1 MKRITFLLTLLLLC
15 FAGGVKAQTEITDL
29 SQLSNSKVYTV
40 SLYDSGRG
48 TWTYNPSDPTRLYS
62 TSKMGSTVNVFN
74 PNQQFVFLTP
84 DDGTTYYLYS
94 VGAEK
99 FVNYTSDGRASIDT
113 YPVSKVTFA
122 SSTGSYTTHPFVVAL
137 DGHHV
142 GISNSYSYGVIT
154 FWNSTA
160 DGGNCIKIIEQS
172 DFSETAKTEALARI
186 SLGNG
191 VQRNSLLSTISTAED
206 LILEKKFCPSLSEEI
221 SALKVMVS
229 EAKSL
234 VESSSA
240 TAEEL
245 SATAEE
251 LTAKVTAINNA
262 IVQTYSSISEISSTQ
277 AYYLRNVASG
287 RYLTVVTNGAAEG
300 VKIKNKTSALKDAQL
315 FYVKAVDGVENGFA
329 IQNVNS
335 GKYLAASSNWDF
347 KTQDASFTFIAN
359 DADGLNA
366 LMFARNDNTAQFF
379 GPNNGTTSEGAAI
392 YSNHPVSDGIYSQ
405 WYLEL
410 YDEEEAAAIQAVQ
423 EKLAAA
429 QAHAMNDAYS
439 LFQSKG
445 LQQDGSN
452 YSSNYAST
460 QEGSLAALVDGVTTT
475 YFHTQYGSATSDDFH
490 HLQIQADMSA
500 QTAVRFISRK
510 RSQNNANR
518 PTTILV
524 QGSANGTDFEDIQ
537 TLKNLPSTSDDTTDP
552 YYYSPALDV
561 NGKNYQYI
569 RFVVKAT
576 NNGAAD
582 ASSHPFFTYSEFY
595 LVPDCSEAA
604 AFADILNATYLDDD
618 LDAKVSAVNT
628 AHNGMLSL
636 INYNDLKTLV
646 VTLEGYTTAI
656 GTGLG
661 QYVDNTGNFLTAY
674 SEAST
679 LTSADFNASTDY
691 ATPLEA
697 LNTAFEGLS
706 INLPAT
712 GKYYRMRVVSQSSSA
727 NNYLS
732 AYGNGKYLNT
742 KVTESD
748 APTVFYL
755 TSDNKLQAVY
765 NDTYIKTASNNFGNL
780 EMTSNADEAMTWTI
794 TGSTSVTGTY
804 RLKAGENEMYL
815 YDWTSYSRA
824 NTLIANDPN
833 TPRCQWTIE
842 EVVLD
847 EELIKTFDLSLIS
860 ALQSVEPI
868 ALTEGAEVIYP
879 SEYTY
884 TPAELNVSIAN
895 IKAFSSDVYSEV
907 KTMITSTDYANV
919 SHYKGLCESYGVAL
933 SVPCTLK
940 YRFST
945 LILPINYAFPSTWS
959 VYSCSAADENDVLT
973 LSTVTSGGSPKN
985 TPFIVEYTDEATMP
999 TAEAPKTYQFIGYS
1013 NGAATEDQTNGW
1025 LTGVLTEGGATV
1037 PTNSYALA
1045 VNKTTGKQGFYVTNG
1060 TVTCPQYKCY
1070 LTVSAESAAP
1080 KALFFPGGEGQQ
1092 TGIENVFGGD
1102 ENGTVTIYN
1111 LAGQRLNKLEKGINI
1126 VNGRKVLVK

>member
-15 FAGGVKAQTEITDL
+15 FAGGVKAQTEITAL

-160 DGGNCIKIIEQS
+160 DGGNCIKIFEQS
-172 DFSETAKTEALARI
+172 DFSETARTEALARI

-191 VQRNSLLSTISTAED
+191 AQRNSLLSVISTAD
-206 LILEKKFCPSLSEEI
+206 DFILKKKFCPALSEKI
-221 SALKVMVS
+221 SALKVVVS

-240 TAEEL
+240 TAD
-245 SATAEE
+245 E

-262 IVQTYSSISEISSTQ
+262 IAQTYTAFSEISSTQ
-277 AYYLRNVASG
+277 SYYLRHVASG

-300 VKIKNKTSALKDAQL
+300 VKIKSMTSALKDAQL

-335 GKYLAASSNWDF
+335 GKYLAASSSWDF
-347 KTQDASFTFIAN
+347 KTQDESFTFIAN
-359 DADGLNA
+359 DAGGLNA

-392 YSNHPVSDGIYSQ
+392 YSNHPASDGIYSQ

-410 YDEEEAAAIQAVQ
+410 NDEEEAAAIQAAQ

-429 QAHAMNDAYS
+429 QTLAMNDAYS

-460 QEGSLAALVDGVTTT
+460 EEGSLAALVDGVTTT

-576 NNGAAD
+576 NNGATD

-697 LNTAFEGLS
+697 LNTAFEGRMQARSGRASRRGVSPTCLQCGELTDGS
-706 INLPAT
+706 VPVGSLQGEVEGLFRRVCHLPD
-712 GKYYRMRVVSQSSSA
+712 GGVFRSHEVFVHSPSQ
-727 NNYLS
+727 LRQK
-732 AYGNGKYLNT
+732 G
-742 KVTESD
+742 V
-748 APTVFYL
+748 
-755 TSDNKLQAVY
+755 
-765 NDTYIKTASNNFGNL
+765 
-780 EMTSNADEAMTWTI
+780 
-794 TGSTSVTGTY
+794 
-804 RLKAGENEMYL
+804 
-815 YDWTSYSRA
+815 
-824 NTLIANDPN
+824 
-833 TPRCQWTIE
+833 E
-842 EVVLD
+842 EVVCVQDDDGLHVKSQLLPRD
-847 EELIKTFDLSLIS
+847 DFKKFFQRPHPTRECNHRIAHGSHLFLSAVHVRRHHQPCHSFVFPPFFNHEARNHSHRFTTGGETRIRGGS
-860 ALQSVEPI
+860 HETGASGAVHQRVAALCQQ
-868 ALTEGAEVIYP
+868 LTEALRSLHIFFFDFSARGGIYG
-879 SEYTY
+879 
-884 TPAELNVSIAN
+884 
-895 IKAFSSDVYSEV
+895 DGH
-907 KTMITSTDYANV
+907 D
-919 SHYKGLCESYGVAL
+919 GLSKKRV
-933 SVPCTLK
+933 
-940 YRFST
+940 
-945 LILPINYAFPSTWS
+945 
-959 VYSCSAADENDVLT
+959 
-973 LSTVTSGGSPKN
+973 
-985 TPFIVEYTDEATMP
+985 
-999 TAEAPKTYQFIGYS
+999 
-1013 NGAATEDQTNGW
+1013 
-1025 LTGVLTEGGATV
+1025 
-1037 PTNSYALA
+1037 
-1045 VNKTTGKQGFYVTNG
+1045 
-1060 TVTCPQYKCY
+1060 
-1070 LTVSAESAAP
+1070 
-1080 KALFFPGGEGQQ
+1080 
-1092 TGIENVFGGD
+1092 
-1102 ENGTVTIYN
+1102 
-1111 LAGQRLNKLEKGINI
+1111 
-1126 VNGRKVLVK
+1126 

>member
-1 MKRITFLLTLLLLC
+1 MP
-15 FAGGVKAQTEITDL
+15 
-29 SQLSNSKVYTV
+29 
-40 SLYDSGRG
+40 LYRHIH
-48 TWTYNPSDPTRLYS
+48 L
-62 TSKMGSTVNVFN
+62 
-74 PNQQFVFLTP
+74 
-84 DDGTTYYLYS
+84 
-94 VGAEK
+94 
-99 FVNYTSDGRASIDT
+99 
-113 YPVSKVTFA
+113 
-122 SSTGSYTTHPFVVAL
+122 
-137 DGHHV
+137 
-142 GISNSYSYGVIT
+142 
-154 FWNSTA
+154 
-160 DGGNCIKIIEQS
+160 
-172 DFSETAKTEALARI
+172 
-186 SLGNG
+186 
-191 VQRNSLLSTISTAED
+191 
-206 LILEKKFCPSLSEEI
+206 
-221 SALKVMVS
+221 
-229 EAKSL
+229 
-234 VESSSA
+234 
-240 TAEEL
+240 
-245 SATAEE
+245 
-251 LTAKVTAINNA
+251 
-262 IVQTYSSISEISSTQ
+262 SEISSTQ

-287 RYLTVVTNGAAEG
+287 RYLTVVTDGAAEG

-347 KTQDASFTFIAN
+347 KTQDESFTFIAN

-366 LMFARNDNTAQFF
+366 LMFARNDNTAKFF

-392 YSNHPVSDGIYSQ
+392 YSNHPASDGIYSQ

-410 YDEEEAAAIQAVQ
+410 NDEEEAAAIQTAQ

-429 QAHAMNDAYS
+429 QTLAMNDAYS

-445 LQQDGSN
+445 LQKDGSN
-452 YSSNYAST
+452 YSSNYASAE
-460 QEGSLAALVDGVTTT
+460 EGSLAALVDGVTTT
-475 YFHTQYGSATSDDFH
+475 YFHTQYGSATSDDLH

-500 QTAVRFISRK
+500 QSAVRFISRK
-510 RSQNNANR
+510 RSQNSANR
-518 PTTILV
+518 PIAILV

-576 NNGAAD
+576 NNGATD

-860 ALQSVEPI
+860 TLQSVEPI

-1037 PTNSYALA
+1037 PADSYALA
-1045 VNKTTGKQGFYVTNG
+1045 VNKNTGKQAFYLTDG
-1060 TVTCPQYKCY
+1060 SVTCPQYKCY
-1070 LTVSAESAAP
+1070 LTVSAEAAAP
-1080 KALFFPGGEGQQ
+1080 KALFFPGDEGQQ

>member
-62 TSKMGSTVNVFN
+62 TSKMGSTVDASN

-84 DDGTTYYLYS
+84 DDGATYYLYS

-191 VQRNSLLSTISTAED
+191 AQRNSLLSVISTAED
-206 LILEKKFCPSLSEEI
+206 FILKKKFCPALSEKI
-221 SALKVMVS
+221 SALKVVVS

-240 TAEEL
+240 TAD
-245 SATAEE
+245 E

-262 IVQTYSSISEISSTQ
+262 IAQTYTAFSEISSTQ
-277 AYYLRNVASG
+277 SYYLRHVASG

-300 VKIKNKTSALKDAQL
+300 VKIKSMTSALKDAQL

-335 GKYLAASSNWDF
+335 GKYLAASSSWDF
-347 KTQDASFTFIAN
+347 KTQDESFTFIAN
-359 DADGLNA
+359 DAGGLNA

-392 YSNHPVSDGIYSQ
+392 YSNHPASDGIYSQ

-410 YDEEEAAAIQAVQ
+410 NDEEEAAAIQAAQ

-429 QAHAMNDAYS
+429 QTLAMNDAYS

-460 QEGSLAALVDGVTTT
+460 EEGSLAALVDGVTTT

-537 TLKNLPSTSDDTTDP
+537 TLTNLPSTSDDTTDP

-646 VTLEGYTTAI
+646 ANLAVYTTCI
-656 GTGLG
+656 GSGLG
-661 QYVDNTGNFLTAY
+661 QYTDNTGDFLTAY
-674 SEAST
+674 NEASA
-679 LTSADFNASTDY
+679 LTTVDFSASTDY

-697 LNTAFEGLS
+697 LNTAFAGLS
-706 INLPAT
+706 INQPAT
-712 GKYYRMRVVSQSSSA
+712 GKYYRMRVVSQSASA
-727 NNYLS
+727 DNYLS
-732 AYGNGKYLNT
+732 AYGNGIKVNT
-742 KVTESD
+742 KVTDSA

-765 NDTYIKTASNNFGNL
+765 NDTYIKANSSAGANL
-780 EMTSNADEAMTWTI
+780 DMTSNADDAMIWTFE
-794 TGSTSVTGTY
+794 GSETVAGTFN
-804 RLKAGENEMYL
+804 LKAGESSLYL
-815 YDWTSYSRA
+815 YDWTSYSRN
-824 NTLIANDPN
+824 NTLIQSDKNHA
-833 TPRCQWTIE
+833 RCQWTIE
-842 EVVLD
+842 EVSLD
-847 EELIKTFDLSLIS
+847 EDLIKTFDLSLIN
-860 ALQSVEPI
+860 ALQSVDPI
-868 ALTEGAEVIYP
+868 ALTEGAEVVYP

-884 TPAELNVSIAN
+884 TPAELNASIAN

-907 KTMITSTDYANV
+907 KNMITSSDYANV
-919 SHYKGLCESYGVAL
+919 SHYKGLCDQYGVAL

-945 LILPINYAFPSTWS
+945 LIVPVNFTYPSNWN
-959 VYSCSAADENDVLT
+959 VYTCSAADEDGVLT
-973 LSTVTSGGSPKN
+973 LTTYSGGQSKN
-985 TPFIVEYTDEATMP
+985 VPYVIEYTDEATMP
-999 TAEAPKTYQFIGYS
+999 TTESPKSYQFIGYS
-1013 NGAATEDQTNGW
+1013 NGAATENQTNGW
-1025 LTGVLTEGGATV
+1025 LTGVLEAGGTLV
-1037 PTNSYALA
+1037 PSGSYALA
-1045 VNKTTGKQGFYVTNG
+1045 VNKNTGHQAFYVTDG

-1070 LTVSAESAAP
+1070 LTVTTGEAAP
-1080 KALFFPGGEGQQ
+1080 RAFFFPGEGEQ
-1092 TGIENVFGGD
+1092 TGIEDVFGAD

>member
-15 FAGGVKAQTEITDL
+15 FAGGVKAQTEITAL

-160 DGGNCIKIIEQS
+160 DGGNCIKIFEQS
-172 DFSETAKTEALARI
+172 DFSETARTEALARI

-191 VQRNSLLSTISTAED
+191 AQRNSLLSVISTAED
-206 LILEKKFCPSLSEEI
+206 FILKKKFCPALSEKI
-221 SALKVMVS
+221 SALKVVVS

-240 TAEEL
+240 TAD
-245 SATAEE
+245 E

-262 IVQTYSSISEISSTQ
+262 IAQTYTAFSEISSTQ
-277 AYYLRNVASG
+277 SYYLRHVASG

-300 VKIKNKTSALKDAQL
+300 VKIKSMTSALKDAQL

-335 GKYLAASSNWDF
+335 GKYLAASSSWDF
-347 KTQDASFTFIAN
+347 KTQDESFTFIAN
-359 DADGLNA
+359 DAGGLNA

-392 YSNHPVSDGIYSQ
+392 YSNHPASDGIYSQ

-410 YDEEEAAAIQAVQ
+410 NDEEEAAAIQAAQ

-429 QAHAMNDAYS
+429 QTLAMNDAYS

-460 QEGSLAALVDGVTTT
+460 EEGSLAALVDGVTTT

-847 EELIKTFDLSLIS
+847 EDLIKTFDLSLIS
-860 ALQSVEPI
+860 TTLQSVEPI

-1013 NGAATEDQTNGW
+1013 NGAATENQTSGW
-1025 LTGVLTEGGATV
+1025 LTGVLTAGGATV

-1045 VNKTTGKQGFYVTNG
+1045 VNKTTGKQGFYKTDG

-1070 LTVSAESAAP
+1070 LTVPAEDAAP